1 MRARAVQVL
10 HVEDDTVV
18 AQARRFGPE
27 EVDAIL
33 LDSGRP
39 SLAIKELGGTGTT
52 MT

>member
-1 MRARAVQVL
+1 VL

-18 AQARRFGPE
+18 AQARRLGPE